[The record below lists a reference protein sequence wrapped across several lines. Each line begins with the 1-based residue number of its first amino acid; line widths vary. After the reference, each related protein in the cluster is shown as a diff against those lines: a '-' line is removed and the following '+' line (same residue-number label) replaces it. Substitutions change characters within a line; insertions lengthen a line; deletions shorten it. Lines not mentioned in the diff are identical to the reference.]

1 MCRKNKSCPNCG
13 CEQMGEAKKLAKG
26 DAGKIVIDKGGKCYI
41 DLNALDVWNRFK
53 CVPKKHQLLFCINTF
68 KNDLSDLIT
77 TIMPAPPNLI
87 RPSTSRINSA
97 NSDEDDLT
105 IKLKQILYYNL
116 ELNKY
121 IADGRDGLSV
131 LKA

>member
-1 MCRKNKSCPNCG
+1 
-13 CEQMGEAKKLAKG
+13 
-26 DAGKIVIDKGGKCYI
+26 
-41 DLNALDVWNRFK
+41 
-53 CVPKKHQLLFCINTF
+53 
-68 KNDLSDLIT
+68 
-77 TIMPAPPNLI
+77 MPAPPNLI

-131 LKA
+131 LKAQFMMQAHYFHYFNSETPRLPLMSKDGKTDIRGIY

>member
-1 MCRKNKSCPNCG
+1 
-13 CEQMGEAKKLAKG
+13 
-26 DAGKIVIDKGGKCYI
+26 
-41 DLNALDVWNRFK
+41 
-53 CVPKKHQLLFCINTF
+53 
-68 KNDLSDLIT
+68 
-77 TIMPAPPNLI
+77 MPAPPNLI